1 MQLTKCK
8 NCTEVS
14 ICEHKDLK
22 LNLEHNG
29 MIIYCN
35 LVPEEPD
42 EDFDSMMKEIP
53 GFGR

>member
-14 ICEHKDLK
+14 ICEHGELK
-22 LNLEHNG
+22 QKLEHNG
-29 MIIYCN
+29 MIVYCT
-35 LVPEEPD
+35 LVPEEVNQ
-42 EDFDSMMKEIP
+42 EYDSMMKEIP